1 MKLYLALTVVSLKM
15 YFRNR
20 QALFWALFFPMLVM
34 LIFGIMNFDRFNPPD
49 VGIYDAAENDA
60 SRGLIDAL
68 RGPADQQV
76 LSVTVGS
83 LEEVAR
89 ALEFGG
95 SHAMIVIPENFG
107 ATGEFAELR
116 VTYDERYMQERAVIS
131 TVLGHVT
138 DALFKEFAQVPDE
151 YRVENSIGITESLI
165 EGQGQGFKGWLI
177 PGVAAMAIMQT
188 GLFTVVFTLV
198 RFKSQGVLRRLK
210 ATPIGASHFLAGQLT
225 TKAIVVVLQTY
236 VLVIVGAL
244 VLGVSVGGGRI
255 GAWFDLTIMALLG
268 GALFIAIGLAVSGWA
283 KNEETAAPVA
293 NIISMP
299 MMFLSGVFFPLSVL
313 PEWVARWAQ
322 YLPLT
327 YLADGMRAITVEGAS
342 ITTLGTELL
351 GLAVWTAIAFVIATR
366 MFRWE

>member
-1 MKLYLALTVVSLKM
+1 MKLYIALTVASLKM

-20 QALFWALFFPMLVM
+20 QALFWALFFPLLIM
-34 LIFGIMNFDRFNPPD
+34 LIFGIMNFDGFNSPD

-60 SRGLIDAL
+60 SRALIQAL
-68 RGPADQQV
+68 SGAE
-76 LSVTVGS
+76 G
-83 LEEVAR
+83 EEVLAVSVGTLDEVMHE
-89 ALEFGG
+89 LEFGG
-95 SHAMIVIPENFG
+95 TRAAIVIPENFG
-107 ATGEFAELR
+107 VQGEFAEIR
-116 VTYDERYMQERAVIS
+116 VTYDERFMQERVVVS
-131 TVLGHVT
+131 TVLSQVT
-138 DALFKEFAQVPDE
+138 DALFKEVAQVPSE
-151 YRVENSIGITESLI
+151 YRVENAIGISESFI

-177 PGVAAMAIMQT
+177 PGIAAMAIMQT

-236 VLVIVGAL
+236 ILVIVGAL
-244 VLGVSVGGGRI
+244 VLGVSVGGGRL
-255 GAWFDLTIMALLG
+255 GAWFDLTILALLG

-299 MMFLSGVFFPLSVL
+299 MMFLSGVFFPLSIM
-313 PEWVARWAQ
+313 PDWVTRWSQ
-322 YLPLT
+322 FLPLT

-342 ITTLGTELL
+342 ITTLGSELL
-351 GLAVWTAIAFVIATR
+351 GLAVWIAITFVIATR

>member
-1 MKLYLALTVVSLKM
+1 MNLYIALTIASLKM

-20 QALFWALFFPMLVM
+20 QALFWALFFPLLIM
-34 LIFGIMNFDRFNPPD
+34 LIFGIMNFDGFNSPD

-60 SRGLIDAL
+60 SRGLIQAL
-68 RGPADQQV
+68 RGAEGEEV
-76 LSVTVGS
+76 LSVSVGTFD
-83 LEEVAR
+83 EVMHE
-89 ALEFGG
+89 LEFGG
-95 SHAMIVIPENFG
+95 TRAAIVIPENFG
-107 ATGEFAELR
+107 VEGEFAELK
-116 VTYDERYMQERAVIS
+116 VTYDERYMQERAVVS
-131 TVLGHVT
+131 TVLERVT
-138 DALFKEFAQVPDE
+138 DALFKEVAQVPSE
-151 YRVENSIGITESLI
+151 YRVENSIGITETVI

-177 PGVAAMAIMQT
+177 PGIAAMAIMQT

-236 VLVIVGAL
+236 ILVIVGAL
-244 VLGVSVGGGRI
+244 VLGVSVGGGRLT
-255 GAWFDLTIMALLG
+255 AWFELTILALLG

-283 KNEETAAPVA
+283 KNEETAAPIA

-299 MMFLSGVFFPLSVL
+299 MMFLSGVFFPLSIM
-313 PEWVARWAQ
+313 PDWITRWSQ

-342 ITTLGTELL
+342 ITTLGSELIGL
-351 GLAVWTAIAFVIATR
+351 GVWIAVAFLIATR

>member
-1 MKLYLALTVVSLKM
+1 MKLYIALTVASLKM

-20 QALFWALFFPMLVM
+20 QALFWALFFPLLIM
-34 LIFGIMNFDRFNPPD
+34 LIFGIMNFDGFNAPD
-49 VGIYDAAENDA
+49 VGIYDAAQNDA
-60 SRGLIDAL
+60 SRGLIQAL
-68 RGPADQQV
+68 RGTADQEV
-76 LSVTVGS
+76 LSVSVGTMD
-83 LEEVAR
+83 EIMHD
-89 ALEFGG
+89 LEFGETR
-95 SHAMIVIPENFG
+95 AAIVIPENFG
-107 ATGEFAELR
+107 VAGEFAELQ
-116 VTYDERYMQERAVIS
+116 VTYDGRYLQERAVVS
-131 TVLGHVT
+131 TVLGQVT
-138 DALFKEFAQVPDE
+138 DALFKEFAQVPSE
-151 YRVENSIGITESLI
+151 YRVENSIGISESLI

-177 PGVAAMAIMQT
+177 PGIAAMAIMQT

-244 VLGVSVGGGRI
+244 VLGVSVGAGRI
-255 GAWFDLTIMALLG
+255 AAWFDLTIVALLG

-299 MMFLSGVFFPLSVL
+299 MMFLSGVFFPLSIM
-313 PEWVARWAQ
+313 PDWVTKYAQ
-322 YLPLT
+322 FLPLK
-327 YLADGMRAITVEGAS
+327 YLADAMRAITVEGAA
-342 ITTLGTELL
+342 ITTLGSELL
-351 GLAVWTAIAFVIATR
+351 GLTVWIVISFAIAVK